1 MCNEVSRL
9 CRNGTIEHDTVCA
22 VSCHWLQG
30 SGRYVSILLPISVLD
45 HWYRKGE
52 VSSVI
57 CRGERIRQRL
67 LGSDGA
73 ARDSNERWCVEGV
86 LDKLCVNRGSAD
98 EIRDMELMSAP
109 YNWLLSQYSRDSN
122 SSEEDVEAKQCS
134 RNDKLPFLRLLCPVP
149 CSLLM
154 TESHDHVV

>member
-1 MCNEVSRL
+1 MRGKL
-9 CRNGTIEHDTVCA
+9 PLAPGIGTLPH
-22 VSCHWLQG
+22 
-30 SGRYVSILLPISVLD
+30 VSILLPISVLD
-45 HWYRKGE
+45 HWYRKRE

-57 CRGERIRQRL
+57 CRGGRIRQRL

-73 ARDSNERWCVEGV
+73 ARDSNERWCVEAFEGV

-98 EIRDMELMSAP
+98 EIRDMELISAP

-122 SSEEDVEAKQCS
+122 SSEEDVEARQCS
-134 RNDKLPFLRLLCPVP
+134 RNDQLPFLRLLRRVP